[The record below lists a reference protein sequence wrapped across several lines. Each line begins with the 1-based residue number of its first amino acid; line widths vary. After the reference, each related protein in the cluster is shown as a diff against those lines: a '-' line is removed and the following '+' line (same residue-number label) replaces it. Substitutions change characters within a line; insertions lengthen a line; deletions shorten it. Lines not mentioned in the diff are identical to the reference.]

1 MSYKKLLPRIGLALV
16 PLTLGA
22 LLLQGQGKGSDGPR
36 LFAQVLQF
44 VERHAVD
51 SLGNAEIYEKA
62 ARGLIKGLNDPY
74 ADLYSP
80 EELANFQRN
89 TLGNNS
95 GGIGMQI
102 ESQDGLV
109 TVTRVF
115 PGTPGER
122 GGVQAGDRI
131 LMVDSVAVTGMRIGD
146 VSDRLTGVA
155 GTKVQAT
162 FGREG
167 VNEPIRTTFTRA
179 VIRVPTVPYTLVLDG
194 GVGYL
199 PLQRF
204 NENSA
209 AQFEEALNGLRRKG
223 AKSFIIDLRGNPGG
237 SLEQS
242 LKISGLFLRT
252 GQELAR
258 VKHRG
263 RDPEVYNAYQD
274 PIIDSMAIVVL
285 IDNFSASASEIVAGS
300 LQDHDRALVVGNG
313 SFGKGLVQTLYPLD
327 GGWAIKLTTGKWYT
341 PSGRSIQGEHTQL
354 TDGRF
359 VEYAPD
365 SLESDSARKAR
376 PMFRSDAGRIV
387 YGGGGIT
394 PDVVVRQDTLTA
406 GEQELLRSIGS
417 KWPSARSAL
426 YGYALELK
434 GTVRPD
440 FAMSQAWVDELY
452 RRMAA
457 VEAAPE
463 RGLYDRNVSVL
474 TRLLEQQLSGLAFGD
489 SAAFRRIVP
498 QDRQL
503 QTALEY
509 LKKTSSQRELLAMAA
524 ASSKPA
530 EPEK

>member
-1 MSYKKLLPRIGLALV
+1 MNYKKLLPRIALAIV

-22 LLLQGQGKGSDGPR
+22 LLLQGQGFGKDGPR

-51 SLGNAEIYEKA
+51 SLGNTEIYEKA

-80 EELANFQRN
+80 EQLASFQRN
-89 TLGNNS
+89 TLGNNY

-102 ESQDGLV
+102 ESQDGLI

-131 LMVDSVAVTGMRIGD
+131 LMVDSVATTGMRIAD
-146 VSDRLTGVA
+146 VSERLTGVA

-167 VNEPIRTTFTRA
+167 VSDPIRTTFTRA
-179 VIRVPTVPYTLVLDG
+179 VIKVPTVPYTVVLDG
-194 GVGYL
+194 GIGYL

-209 AQFEEALNGLRRKG
+209 AQFEEAVTELRRKG
-223 AKSFIIDLRGNPGG
+223 AKTFVIDLRGNPGG

-242 LKISGLFLRT
+242 LKISGLFLHT

-258 VKHRG
+258 VQHRG
-263 RDPEVYNAYQD
+263 REPEVYNAYQD
-274 PIIDSMAIVVL
+274 PIVDSTAIVVL
-285 IDNFSASASEIVAGS
+285 VDNFSASASEIVAGS
-300 LQDHDRALVVGNG
+300 LQDHDRALVVGTG
-313 SFGKGLVQTLYPLD
+313 SFGKGLVQTLFPLD

-354 TDGRF
+354 ADGRF

-365 SLESDSARKAR
+365 SLESDSAKKAR
-376 PMFRSDAGRIV
+376 PVFKSDAGRIV

-394 PDVVVRQDTLTA
+394 PDVMVRQDTLST
-406 GEQELLRSIGS
+406 GEQDLLEAIGA
-417 KWPSARSAL
+417 KWPTARSTVYA
-426 YGYALELK
+426 YALELK
-434 GTVRPD
+434 GSVRED
-440 FAMSQAWVDELY
+440 FVVSQTWIDELY
-452 RRMAA
+452 RRLEAA
-457 VEAAPE
+457 EAAPE
-463 RGLYDRNVSVL
+463 RAMYDAHGTVL
-474 TRLLEQQLSGLAFGD
+474 TRLFEQQLAGLAFGD
-489 SAAFRRIVP
+489 AAAFGRTVP

-509 LKKTSSQRELLAMAA
+509 LRKTSSQRELLALAA
-524 ASSKPA
+524 AAIKPVS
-530 EPEK
+530 P